1 MSESASLREPARP
14 PAFTDRLI
22 GRDAELVELRDHLT
36 KGALPRPRTLV
47 LHGQAGVG
55 KSALASRLARDVGA
69 ALDLPVCW
77 MPLWDRPFD
86 PGATLARLLGRMGAP
101 RQELFQRGT
110 EMSGTAPMAEP
121 SLTALAQRH
130 FNRHPAVVVLDGLVS
145 VEAVAPLLPAF
156 ATTRCVVV
164 LTTRQDLST
173 SGETAPAKARVHAVT
188 PLAPEDAAALFRTM
202 ALRRR
207 RPLAAT
213 EAAPELVAAAR
224 GLPRS
229 LRIAVALLKTGA
241 VPRPDERSPQ
251 GLVRLACARVSPEAR
266 QFLSRLEALDTPVFG
281 MAMVEH
287 ETRPWD
293 PALQP
298 RRRVRALRELLDQG
312 LVHRQDDHHYV
323 LVARPGLAP
332 AAEAQDDACRSALT
346 QYALDLVQH
355 ALRWIDTAEPKPLGR
370 EAASGL
376 NAGMDQVYAIVDRG
390 GADPGLDAKLL
401 RQLARYLT
409 LRGYS
414 HDLFALRGAVSRL
427 DESEQRTVGL
437 HHWLGIAARD
447 VGALSRSHAYLT
459 QREDRPWAELA
470 VLDVHR
476 GLLDQAFASS
486 GRADSGDART
496 WLTRGVA
503 QLSQGRHWEA
513 AHALRE
519 AAVRYGAAGDARG
532 VARTRM
538 HHGFLELLCG
548 APAAADELFHQ
559 ADRVFHEVDDV
570 RGAAWVVT
578 GIGRANHLKGDHLAA
593 LIALNSANRRHHEA
607 EDLRGEAWTHYHQ
620 GLVLADMGDA
630 RKAWGVLSVAR
641 SMFDR
646 LPDSVGLGW
655 TIHQL
660 AWLKE
665 HVGGLPP
672 LASAGLA
679 EAQRRLD
686 EAGCL
691 RGMAWTRLERA
702 ACGDRS
708 GARMGLLASARLH
721 FARLDDQAGLI
732 WCTYV
737 HDTLVSGDAEEPAR
751 LAARRLRELNP
762 LLADRLDVWL
772 DGGEAGAAERGGT
785 HRALPRWAR
794 DIVLRSPDPG
804 PHRTVA
810 PGTTFH
816 GPALAASECRVR
828 LTLLDGHPARVLLR
842 VVPGPRHPW
851 ARQREEL
858 PWLTALAMPL
868 THAEVQ
874 PAGSLL
880 RPSPDAARG
889 AEFLLTPHRPGLHRF
904 RFTIADERTGTVL
917 QVVETEID
925 LSDAGD
931 DPGRAAP
938 FPTHVRR
945 A

>member
-22 GRDAELVELRDHLT
+22 GRDAELVELLNHVT

-55 KSALASRLARDVGA
+55 KSALASRLAQDVGA
-69 ALDLPVCW
+69 ALGLPVCW

-86 PGATLARLLGRMGAP
+86 PEATLARLLGRMGAP
-101 RQELFQRGT
+101 RQELFERGT
-110 EMSGTAPMAEP
+110 QRAGAARTAEP

-130 FNRHPAVVVLDGLVS
+130 FNRHPAVVVLDGLAS
-145 VEAVAPLLPAF
+145 VEAAAPLLPAF

-164 LTTRQDLST
+164 LTTRQDLSV
-173 SGETAPAKARVHAVT
+173 SGEAAPAKARVHAVT
-188 PLAPEDAAALFRTM
+188 PLAPEDAETLFDTVALGW
-202 ALRRR
+202 R
-207 RPLAAT
+207 RPS
-213 EAAPELVAAAR
+213 AAAAAASELIAAAK

-229 LRIAVALLKTGA
+229 LRIAVTLLETGA
-241 VPRPDERSPQ
+241 VPRPDEQSPQ
-251 GLVRLACARVSPEAR
+251 GLVRLACAQVSSEAR
-266 QFLSRLEALDTPVFG
+266 QFLSRLESLDTPVFG
-281 MAMVEH
+281 KAMI
-287 ETRPWD
+287 TRG
-293 PALQP
+293 
-298 RRRVRALRELLDQG
+298 ALRWGASLEPEQRTSALEELLNKG
-312 LVHRQDDHHYV
+312 LVHREDKHHYV
-323 LVARPGLAP
+323 LVARPGPVP
-332 AAEAQDDACRSALT
+332 ASHVRDEASRSALSR
-346 QYALDLVQH
+346 YALDLVQH
-355 ALRWIDTAEPKPLGR
+355 ALLWIDTAEPNQYGPGAVSLLDGQ
-370 EAASGL
+370 
-376 NAGMDQVYAIVDRG
+376 MDQVYALVDRG
-390 GADPGLDAKLL
+390 GAEPGLDAELL

-427 DESEQRTVGL
+427 GESEQRAIGL
-437 HHWLGIAARD
+437 HRWLGIAARD
-447 VGALSRSHAYLT
+447 VGALNRSQAYFT

-476 GLLDQAFASS
+476 GLLDRAFASS
-486 GRADSGDART
+486 RRADSGDART

-503 QLSQGRHWEA
+503 QLGQGRHWEA
-513 AHALRE
+513 ANALRE
-519 AAVRYGAAGDARG
+519 AAVRYDTAGNARG
-532 VARTRM
+532 RARTRM
-538 HHGFLELLCG
+538 HQGYLELLCG
-548 APAAADELFHQ
+548 APATADELFHQ
-559 ADRVFHEVDDV
+559 ADRVFHKVGDA

-593 LIALNSANRRHHEA
+593 LIALDSAKRRHREA
-607 EDLRGEAWTHYHQ
+607 EDLRGEAWTRYYQ
-620 GLVLADMGDA
+620 GLVLADMGDV
-630 RKAWGVLSVAR
+630 RKAWELLSVAR

-665 HVGGLPP
+665 HVRELPP

-686 EAGCL
+686 GAGCL

-708 GARMGLLASARLH
+708 GARMGLLATARLH

-732 WCTYV
+732 WSTYV
-737 HDTLVSGDAEEPAR
+737 HDALMSGDAEEPAR

-772 DGGEAGAAERGGT
+772 DGGGPGTTVRGGT
-785 HRALPRWAR
+785 YRALPRWAR

-804 PHRTVA
+804 PHRAVA

-816 GPALAASECRVR
+816 GPVLAASECRVR

-851 ARQREEL
+851 AGQREEL

-880 RPSPDAARG
+880 RPSADAARG

-931 DPGRAAP
+931 GPGRAVP